1 MKTLRNYRFTKFKI
15 NPFFKTII
23 NVLLLSMKA
32 KQIIRLGFSSCP
44 NDTFI
49 FDAMI
54 HGKID
59 TEGLDFELVIED
71 VEELNRRAFKAELD
85 VTKIS
90 FNAFTR
96 LVDNYILLD
105 AGAALGENCGPL
117 VISKNPTSM
126 QDLKDKVIAIP
137 GINTTANLLLTLA
150 FKEYKNKKEML
161 FSDIEDAVIN
171 GKVDAGL
178 IIHESRFTYE
188 EKGLNKV
195 LDLGE
200 YWESKTNTPTPL
212 GGIIAKRSLGDDLIY
227 KINRVLKRSVEFAF
241 NNPKSGIDFIR
252 KHSQE
257 MSEEVMYKHIALYVN
272 HFSLDLGEEG
282 RNAVRVLFQNAIDS
296 GLIPEVKEKLFL

>member
-1 MKTLRNYRFTKFKI
+1 
-15 NPFFKTII
+15 
-23 NVLLLSMKA
+23 MKA
-32 KQIIRLGFSSCP
+32 NQIIRLGFSSCP

-71 VEELNRRAFKAELD
+71 VEELNRRAFKADLD

-117 VISKNPTSM
+117 LISKNPTSM
-126 QDLKDKVIAIP
+126 KDLKDKVIAIP

-150 FKEYKNKKEML
+150 FSDYKNKKEML
-161 FSDIEDAVIN
+161 FSEIEQAVIN
-171 GKVDAGL
+171 GDVDAGL

-188 EKGLNKV
+188 EKGLFRV

-212 GGIIAKRSLGDDLIY
+212 GGIIAKRNLGDELIH

-282 RNAVRVLFQNAIDS
+282 KNAVRVLFQNAIDA

>member
-1 MKTLRNYRFTKFKI
+1 MTLFFRYTENI
-15 NPFFKTII
+15 N
-23 NVLLLSMKA
+23 NVLLLNMKER
-32 KQIIRLGFSSCP
+32 QTILLGFSSCP

-59 TEGLDFELVIED
+59 TEGLDFELIIED

-90 FNAFTR
+90 FNAYTR
-96 LVDNYILLD
+96 LVNNYILLD

-117 VISKNPTSM
+117 IISKNPTSIK
-126 QDLKDKVIAIP
+126 DLKDKVIAIP

-150 FKEYKNKKEML
+150 FSEYKNKKEML
-161 FSDIEDAVIN
+161 FSDIEEAVLN
-171 GKVDAGL
+171 NEADAGL

-188 EKGLNKV
+188 DKGLNKV

-212 GGIIAKRSLGDDLIY
+212 GGIIAKRSLGKELIL
-227 KINRVLKRSVEFAF
+227 KINRVLKRSVEYAF
-241 NNPKSGIDFIR
+241 DNPKSGIDFIR

-257 MSEEVMYKHIALYVN
+257 MSEEVMYKHIGLYVN
-272 HFSLDLGEEG
+272 HYSLNLGEEG
-282 RNAVRVLFQNAIDS
+282 KNAVRVLFQNAFNA

>member
-1 MKTLRNYRFTKFKI
+1 
-15 NPFFKTII
+15 
-23 NVLLLSMKA
+23 
-32 KQIIRLGFSSCP
+32 
-44 NDTFI
+44 
-49 FDAMI
+49 MI

-71 VEELNRRAFKAELD
+71 VEELNRRAFKADLD

-90 FNAFTR
+90 FNAYTR

-126 QDLKDKVIAIP
+126 EELKDKVIAIP
-137 GINTTANLLLTLA
+137 GQNTTANLLLTLA
-150 FKEYKNKKEML
+150 FSEYKNKKEML
-161 FSDIEDAVIN
+161 FSDIENAVIN
-171 GKVDAGL
+171 GDVDAGL

-188 EKGLNKV
+188 DKGLNRV

-200 YWESKTNTPTPL
+200 YWENKTNTPTPL
-212 GGIIAKRSLGDDLIY
+212 GGIIAKRDLGEELIQ
-227 KINRVLKRSVEFAF
+227 KINRVLKRSVQFAF
-241 NNPKSGIDFIR
+241 DNPKSGIDFIR

-282 RNAVRVLFQNAIDS
+282 KNAVRVLFQNAIDA
-296 GLIPEVKEKLFL
+296 GIIPEVKEKLFL